1 MLVAKRSYY
10 IVLLQWVRNP
20 LFVLTCAVL
29 SCAPWDGKF
38 SRLQSRTKMSTLK
51 ISETNIELEL
61 VKWEKIRE
69 SQTDERR
76 TISIINC
83 PFLIEEIK
91 LAGVGIYI
99 YM

>member
-1 MLVAKRSYY
+1 
-10 IVLLQWVRNP
+10 
-20 LFVLTCAVL
+20 
-29 SCAPWDGKF
+29 
-38 SRLQSRTKMSTLK
+38 MSTLK